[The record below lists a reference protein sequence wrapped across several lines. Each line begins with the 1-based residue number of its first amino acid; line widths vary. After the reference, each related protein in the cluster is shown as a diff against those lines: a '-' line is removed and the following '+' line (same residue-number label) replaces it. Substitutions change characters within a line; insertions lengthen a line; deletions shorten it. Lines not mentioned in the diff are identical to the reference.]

1 MLISIPLI
9 KWSINFLNFN
19 FHYFGYTDIL
29 YNSYFERGVFYQ
41 RGDLPTTVKL
51 QRTLQSDQ
59 ISSLDLF
66 REMNKVSIF
75 SDYMFNFVSVVSPQV
90 LFLC

>member
-9 KWSINFLNFN
+9 KWSINFLDFN

-51 QRTLQSDQ
+51 QRPSKVTRFLHLT
-59 ISSLDLF
+59 SLIHLG
-66 REMNKVSIF
+66 KV
-75 SDYMFNFVSVVSPQV
+75 P
-90 LFLC
+90 

>member
-29 YNSYFERGVFYQ
+29 DNSYFEKGVLYQ

-51 QRTLQSDQ
+51 QRTLQCDQ

-66 REMNKVSIF
+66 REMNKVSI

>member
-9 KWSINFLNFN
+9 KWGINFLAFN

-29 YNSYFERGVFYQ
+29 DTFERGVFYQ
-41 RGDLPTTVKL
+41 RGDLLTTVKL
-51 QRTLQSDQ
+51 QRTLQCDQ

-66 REMNKVSIF
+66 REMNKVSI

>member
-9 KWSINFLNFN
+9 KWGINFLAFN

-29 YNSYFERGVFYQ
+29 YNSYFERGVFYE

-51 QRTLQSDQ
+51 QRTLQCDQ

-66 REMNKVSIF
+66 REMNKVSI

>member
-1 MLISIPLI
+1 MLISITLI
-9 KWSINFLNFN
+9 KWGINFLDFN

-29 YNSYFERGVFYQ
+29 DTFERGVFHQ

-51 QRTLQSDQ
+51 QRTLQCDQ
-59 ISSLDLF
+59 ISLLELF
-66 REMNKVSIF
+66 REMNKVSMI
-75 SDYMFNFVSVVSPQV
+75 SDYMFNFVSVVSPEV

>member
-1 MLISIPLI
+1 MLISITLI
-9 KWSINFLNFN
+9 KWGINFLDFN

-29 YNSYFERGVFYQ
+29 DTFERGVFHQ

-51 QRTLQSDQ
+51 QRTLQCDQ
-59 ISSLDLF
+59 ISLLELF
-66 REMNKVSIF
+66 REMNKVSI

>member
-9 KWSINFLNFN
+9 KWSINFLDFN
-19 FHYFGYTDIL
+19 FYYFGYTDIL
-29 YNSYFERGVFYQ
+29 DNSYFERGVFYQ

-51 QRTLQSDQ
+51 QRTLQCDQ

-66 REMNKVSIF
+66 REMNKVSI

>member
-9 KWSINFLNFN
+9 KWSINFLDFN
-19 FHYFGYTDIL
+19 FYYFGYTDIL
-29 YNSYFERGVFYQ
+29 DNSYFERGVFYQ

-51 QRTLQSDQ
+51 QRTFQSDQ

>member
-9 KWSINFLNFN
+9 KWSIDFLDFN
-19 FHYFGYTDIL
+19 FYYFGYTDIL
-29 YNSYFERGVFYQ
+29 DNSYFERGVFYQ

-51 QRTLQSDQ
+51 QRTLQCDQ
-59 ISSLDLF
+59 ISLLELF
-66 REMNKVSIF
+66 RELNKVSI